1 MALRGSRRA
10 ISSFSMAT
18 WEHAEQANGL
28 LNLAIGQP
36 ALSLLPS
43 AALDRANG
51 RLTRN
56 FDARYLLQYGSLAG
70 FSHYLRA
77 VADFICTE
85 TGLPVDPACLFA
97 TPGNSGGL
105 ALVTRM
111 LTKPGDTVLMEDPSY
126 FLAHQIFRDYGVKL
140 HPMAQHADGAGTVDV
155 ARVEKHLLDLTATGA
170 PMPKLLYLVPTGNN
184 PTGNT
189 MPDGDRAKLV
199 SLCAAHGIVI
209 VADDV
214 YELLQFSR
222 EGAPKPMRWHA
233 ANLNASATVISLGSW
248 SKLLGPGLRLG
259 WLEADEALVQAL
271 ARDGEVDSGS
281 LTSPLVETIVTEMIT
296 SGDAKIH
303 VDALRKKLSHR
314 ATLLADAINAEQPAG
329 SGELVRP
336 APAGY
341 FLWVDLKGV
350 DAHTLRER
358 CMASHGVSF
367 LPGAR
372 CALDSG
378 VGMSFARVS
387 FAFLE
392 EEDLVEAGRRLG
404 RAIAEERATAS
415 GTKRKMSGGQSSAGQ
430 IITGEY

>member
-1 MALRGSRRA
+1 MTECSQSQETPYSWKTRRT
-10 ISSFSMAT
+10 SS
-18 WEHAEQANGL
+18 
-28 LNLAIGQP
+28 
-36 ALSLLPS
+36 
-43 AALDRANG
+43 
-51 RLTRN
+51 LTR
-56 FDARYLLQYGSLAG
+56 Y
-70 FSHYLRA
+70 
-77 VADFICTE
+77 
-85 TGLPVDPACLFA
+85 
-97 TPGNSGGL
+97 SGTT
-105 ALVTRM
+105 VSCYTRWRSTRM
-111 LTKPGDTVLMEDPSY
+111 ARG
-126 FLAHQIFRDYGVKL
+126 H
-140 HPMAQHADGAGTVDV
+140 DV

-271 ARDGEVDSGS
+271 AKDGEVDSGS

-329 SGELVRP
+329 SGS
-336 APAGY
+336 
-341 FLWVDLKGV
+341 WCDL
-350 DAHTLRER
+350 HRQ
-358 CMASHGVSF
+358 
-367 LPGAR
+367 
-372 CALDSG
+372 
-378 VGMSFARVS
+378 
-387 FAFLE
+387 
-392 EEDLVEAGRRLG
+392 
-404 RAIAEERATAS
+404 AIFCGLT
-415 GTKRKMSGGQSSAGQ
+415 
-430 IITGEY
+430 